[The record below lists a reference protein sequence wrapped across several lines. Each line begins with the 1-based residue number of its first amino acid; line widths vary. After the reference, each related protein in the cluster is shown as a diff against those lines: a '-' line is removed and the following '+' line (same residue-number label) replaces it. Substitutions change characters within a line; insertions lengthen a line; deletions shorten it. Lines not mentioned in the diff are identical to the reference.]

1 MGFEG
6 TRGAVD
12 AVLRWLTAG
21 QNVLVRGDAGSG
33 RTAVLEAALAA
44 ASHRNVSGLM
54 LRAGGSTPYSP
65 LLGHP
70 SAASRAPA
78 QGEAALVEWLAGE
91 LQGARAVL
99 LVDDVDLVDEGTAAV
114 VLQVVR
120 RTGCA
125 LVLSSARDLSRPGSP
140 QLAALMAQCAP
151 AEVRLLPLGFTAMTG
166 LLSSALGAAPDVA
179 LVSAVTA
186 RSAGNPRVAV
196 ALVRAAR
203 FAGTVELVDGLWTKI
218 RPLDHAPLDAV
229 AHALLSRLDD
239 DAVRA
244 LELVAWLGSI
254 TGADAAR
261 LLDSAVVDELVAHG
275 RLIAYRLGAEPE
287 TLVVSPPALASALR
301 QRLGRRDVAA
311 LNDRLAAAVAAAE
324 PVAERTTDPLG
335 GLALAEREPREGD
348 YWRVSAEL
356 VALLHHRS
364 AQEEADAR
372 TAWTATP
379 TVSRAVAYLECLMRR
394 PADEE
399 IARVLRET
407 RPAPGDCAQATTHLR
422 LLEARWAFWRGEPV
436 EQVRSR
442 TGAHVD
448 DLRPYLDL
456 DAVRDGVVRSLRGGA
471 SDADVRRTVDEREV
485 PRLLRGWSVL
495 ARVAGTLEAGRPDLT
510 LQICDQVGPGEL
522 LPELHHH
529 LDGLHGEALLLLG
542 DLRDAET
549 WARVRLEAAYDA
561 LDTVGIRVHACVLAQ
576 VLLFAGQPQAAW
588 RVISTALRLGP
599 AGPLESTYYRRALV
613 LGAALQGRAGALPVA
628 RILLAELD
636 AVPRSRRPLV
646 RSLRVLAHAAL
657 EVALDHEQ
665 DASEQMWER
674 GRRYADR
681 GMMEPALL
689 CWLLSSV
696 PMSPERLSTVRAAY
710 ARTPLPLLAPHLRL
724 HEAIA
729 AGDAHAVGAV
739 MTSGRAWIPS
749 GLSRTAVALVDTA
762 RAGAPVAPAAP
773 VVAPPVRPAR
783 DPGGSLALRVQVL
796 SDREREV
803 AVLARAGLTNRQI
816 ADQLVLSVRTVE
828 NHMSSV
834 LRKLGFSGR
843 GDLDRWTEV

>member
-1 MGFEG
+1 MEFEG

-33 RTAVLEAALAA
+33 RTAVLEATLAA
-44 ASHRNVSGLM
+44 ASHRNVSGLL
-54 LRAGGSTPYSP
+54 LRAGGSTPYAP

-70 SAASRAPA
+70 SASSREPA
-78 QGEAALVEWLAGE
+78 QSEAALAEWLAGE
-91 LQGARAVL
+91 LPGPRAVL

-125 LVLSSARDLSRPGSP
+125 LVLSSARDLSRPGAP
-140 QLAALMAQCAP
+140 QLSALMAQCAP

-196 ALVRAAR
+196 ALARAAR
-203 FAGTVELVDGLWTKI
+203 FAGAVEMVDGLWAKV
-218 RPLDHAPLDAV
+218 RPLDDAPLDAV
-229 AHALLSRLDD
+229 AHALLARLAD

-254 TGADAAR
+254 SGTDANR
-261 LLDSAVVDELVAHG
+261 LLGDAVVHDLVAHG
-275 RLIAYRLGAEPE
+275 RLLPYRLGDEPE
-287 TLVVSPPALASALR
+287 SLVVSPPALASALR

-311 LNDRLAAAVAAAE
+311 LADRLATAAVAAGQAPDE
-324 PVAERTTDPLG
+324 GAGAPDRLVVT
-335 GLALAEREPREGD
+335 EREPREGD
-348 YWRVSAEL
+348 YWRMSAEL

-364 AQEEADAR
+364 ANEEAAAR
-372 TAWTATP
+372 SAWEATRGAG
-379 TVSRAVAYLECLMRR
+379 RAVAYLGCLMRR

-399 IARVLRET
+399 IARVLCET
-407 RPAPGDCAQATTHLR
+407 RPAPDDGAQDLVHLR
-422 LLEARWAFWRGEPV
+422 MLEARWAFWRGETV
-436 EQVRSR
+436 DQVRTR
-442 TGAHVD
+442 LGEDAAE
-448 DLRPYLDL
+448 LRPFLEVDGL
-456 DAVRDGVVRSLRGGA
+456 RDDVVRSLQDGA
-471 SDADVRRTVDEREV
+471 SDADVLRPVDERGL
-485 PRLLRGWSVL
+485 PRFLRGWSVV
-495 ARVAGTLEAGRPDLT
+495 ARAAATLEAGRPDLT
-510 LQICDQVGPGEL
+510 LEVCDQIGPGEL

-529 LDGLHGEALLLLG
+529 LDGFRGEALLMLG
-542 DLRDAET
+542 ELRDAET

-588 RVISTALRLGP
+588 RVLSTAVRLGP

-636 AVPRSRRPLV
+636 AAPRSRSPLV

-657 EVALDHEQ
+657 EVALDREQ
-665 DASEQMWER
+665 DASEQMWQR
-674 GRRYADR
+674 GSRFADR
-681 GMMEPALL
+681 GRMQPALL

-696 PMSPERLSTVRAAY
+696 PMSAEQLSTVRAAY
-710 ARTPLPLLAPHLRL
+710 ARTPLPLLAPYLHL
-724 HEAIA
+724 HEALA
-729 AGDAHAVGAV
+729 AGDARAVGAALGA
-739 MTSGRAWIPS
+739 GRLWIPA
-749 GLSRTAVALVDTA
+749 GLTRTAVAVVDES
-762 RAGAPVAPAAP
+762 RSVAVEVGSDVPPAAP
-773 VVAPPVRPAR
+773 GRPAR
-783 DPGGSLALRVQVL
+783 EAGGSLALRVQVL
-796 SDREREV
+796 SEREREV

-834 LRKLGFSGR
+834 LRKLGFSSR
-843 GDLDRWTEV
+843 GELDRWTEA